1 MNILMGQIV
10 CMNKSVINRL
20 YVLGW
25 KYSQALQ
32 ALMDRI
38 EWPLKVSYG
47 VCTVST
53 FVVVEIHKIFLFSSS
68 GTGHLSDVYDW

>member
-1 MNILMGQIV
+1 MPTFY
-10 CMNKSVINRL
+10 VINRL

-32 ALMDRI
+32 VLMDRI

-53 FVVVEIHKIFLFSSS
+53 FVVVEILKIFLFSS
-68 GTGHLSDVYDW
+68 GTGHLADVYDR